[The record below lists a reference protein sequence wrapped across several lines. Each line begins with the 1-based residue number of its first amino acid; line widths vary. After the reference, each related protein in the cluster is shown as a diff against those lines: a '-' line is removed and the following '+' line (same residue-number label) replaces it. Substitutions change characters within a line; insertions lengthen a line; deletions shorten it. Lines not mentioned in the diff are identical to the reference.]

1 MSGRRRPMSHGEV
14 LMDTLY
20 KAWRYLQE
28 TLIGSIAAIVFLAAA
43 VFACSEFLTRYLIG
57 HTFHWGQ
64 DAVTHGIIAATFLF
78 FGASQAKRAHLTL
91 TILPD
96 WLKSGGRRKAAAIIA
111 ALACVVVI
119 LFCALFVY
127 YGLPGAE
134 RTWRTG
140 RMTESMIIPLWPFQY
155 ALIAGIG
162 MLAITAAFQLY
173 QEILRI
179 FGRTAYPSQPEDEE
193 FEL

>member
-1 MSGRRRPMSHGEV
+1 MGQ
-14 LMDTLY
+14 LY
-20 KAWRYLQE
+20 RAWLFVQE
-28 TLIGSIAAIVFLAAA
+28 RLIGSLAAIVFLLAT

-64 DAVTHGIIAATFLF
+64 DAVTHGIIAATFLY
-78 FGASQAKRAHLTL
+78 FGGSQAKRSHLTV

-96 WLKSGGRRKAAAIIA
+96 LLKGAGWRRAGAVIRAI
-111 ALACVVVI
+111 ACLIVVI
-119 LFCALFVY
+119 FCAGFVY

-134 RTWRTG
+134 RTWRMS

-155 ALIAGIG
+155 ALIVGLA
-162 MLAITAAFQLY
+162 MLGITAAFQLY
-173 QEILRI
+173 QEWMRV
-179 FGRTAYPSQPEDEE
+179 FGRNVYPWESEDQE

>member
-1 MSGRRRPMSHGEV
+1 MGV
-14 LMDTLY
+14 LY
-20 KAWRYLQE
+20 KAWRYFQE
-28 TLIGSIAAIVFLAAA
+28 RLIGSVAAVVFLIAS
-43 VFACSEFLTRYLIG
+43 VFACTEFITRYLVG

-64 DAVTHGIIAATFLF
+64 DAVTHGIIAATFLY

-96 WLKSGGRRKAAAIIA
+96 WLKGNGQHRLAAVINAV
-111 ALACVVVI
+111 ACAVVVI
-119 LFCALFVY
+119 FCAMFVY

-155 ALIAGIG
+155 ALLVGMG
-162 MLAITAAFQLY
+162 MLGVTAAFQLY
-173 QEILRI
+173 QEILRV
-179 FGRTAYPSQPEDEE
+179 FGRTAYPGEPEDEE

>member
-1 MSGRRRPMSHGEV
+1 MG
-14 LMDTLY
+14 TLY
-20 KAWRYLQE
+20 KAWRFFQE
-28 TLIGSIAAIVFLAAA
+28 RLVGSIAAVIFLLAAI
-43 VFACSEFLTRYLIG
+43 FACSEFLTRYLIG

-64 DAVTHGIIAATFLF
+64 DAVTHGIIAATFLY
-78 FGASQAKRAHLTL
+78 FGASQAKRAHLTV

-96 WLKSGGRRKAAAIIA
+96 WLKRRGQRPLAAFVRAVASI
-111 ALACVVVI
+111 VVI
-119 LFCALFVY
+119 VFCVLFVY

-134 RTWRTG
+134 RTWRMG

-162 MLAITAAFQLY
+162 MLAVTAAFQSY
-173 QEILRI
+173 QEVMRI
-179 FGRTAYPSQPEDEE
+179 FGRNPYPWEPEDEE